1 MKTVTTVPN
10 RVRDLPSEVKKS
22 TLLYFSVASLYA
34 FSLAL
39 PHAALTP
46 ILLEKGLSFADITAI
61 QIGYSF
67 AIFLLEVPSGIL
79 SDIFP
84 RKNVYLVSKILLSL
98 FFILTYYSNG
108 IVLIFLAW
116 ILYGISV
123 ALDSG
128 TIGND
133 VILNI
138 RDCLSS
144 HHNKVT
150 GFIEYLVRIDS
161 RLESLFMLLGGAIG
175 SILYYYV
182 GLRLYWV
189 AVAGSIICF
198 LLIFHFFPKRKH
210 ASHTITPSNVRQEIS
225 QTVINGFIQLKT
237 NSNIRTFLTV
247 LALTQIFFQTHF
259 QLWQGYFLSMGF
271 SALYLGAFYAFFQV
285 HSFLISFISLNSII
299 EYCSQ
304 KRIKPILIIVSLAC
318 IPGFFI
324 ASSYSI
330 PVLATTT
337 YLVFITIFILLL
349 NHLNGFLR
357 AQLDEKS
364 LSTMTSFSSMAS
376 RLIAIITLSILSA
389 SLRYV
394 EITLVVP
401 IAFSV
406 AIVICAFLLRFSKIQ
421 SKG

>member
-1 MKTVTTVPN
+1 M
-10 RVRDLPSEVKKS
+10 
-22 TLLYFSVASLYA
+22 
-34 FSLAL
+34 
-39 PHAALTP
+39 
-46 ILLEKGLSFADITAI
+46 
-61 QIGYSF
+61 
-67 AIFLLEVPSGIL
+67 IL
-79 SDIFP
+79 S
-84 RKNVYLVSKILLSL
+84 
-98 FFILTYYSNG
+98 
-108 IVLIFLAW
+108 
-116 ILYGISV
+116 
-123 ALDSG
+123 
-128 TIGND
+128 
-133 VILNI
+133 
-138 RDCLSS
+138 
-144 HHNKVT
+144 
-150 GFIEYLVRIDS
+150 
-161 RLESLFMLLGGAIG
+161 
-175 SILYYYV
+175 
-182 GLRLYWV
+182 
-189 AVAGSIICF
+189 
-198 LLIFHFFPKRKH
+198 
-210 ASHTITPSNVRQEIS
+210 
-225 QTVINGFIQLKT
+225 
-237 NSNIRTFLTV
+237 
-247 LALTQIFFQTHF
+247 
-259 QLWQGYFLSMGF
+259 
-271 SALYLGAFYAFFQV
+271 
-285 HSFLISFISLNSII
+285 I

-324 ASSYSI
+324 ASSCSI